1 MGSIN
6 AIFATTDRGGIGY
19 KGSFPWDKIP
29 GDLAWFKEHTSG
41 QLVVMGRRTWDDPNM
56 PKPLPNRINC
66 VFTNR
71 FINMPNVYCV
81 SGDYQKQVLKL
92 QAEFPNRDIFIIGGK
107 ELLEST
113 RPIVDNLYL
122 TTVRGSYKIDVSVDL
137 HAYMHGFR
145 IMSITP
151 TEHCTFTVYK
161 NEATKPTCCNT

>member
-19 KGSFPWDKIP
+19 KGTLPWPHNPIDM
-29 GDLAWFKEHTSG
+29 AWFKEHTSG
-41 QLVVMGRRTWDDPNM
+41 QLVVMGRRTWDDPDM

-66 VFTNR
+66 VFTNH
-71 FINMPNVYCV
+71 FINMQGVYCV

-92 QAEFPNRDIFIIGGK
+92 QAEFPTKDIFIIGGAS
-107 ELLEST
+107 LLEAT

-122 TTVRGSYKIDVSVDL
+122 TTVRGSYKVDCLIDLRS
-137 HAYMHGFR
+137 YMHGLR

-151 TEHCTFTVYK
+151 AEHCTFMIYK
-161 NEATKPTCCNT
+161 NELSCKDHA

>member
-6 AIFATTDRGGIGY
+6 AIFAVTDHGGIGY
-19 KGSFPWDKIP
+19 KGTLPWPHNPIDM
-29 GDLAWFKEHTSG
+29 AWFKEHTSG

-66 VFTNR
+66 IFTNR
-71 FINMPNVYCV
+71 FVNMLNVYCV

-107 ELLEST
+107 ELIEQT

-122 TTVRGSYKIDVSVDL
+122 TTVRGSYKVDCSIDLRS
-137 HAYMHGFR
+137 YMYGFR
-145 IMSITP
+145 IMSIIP
-151 TEHCTFTVYK
+151 HPHCTFTIHK
-161 NEATKPTCCNT
+161 NQLSCKDPV